1 MLNQLKTIDTN
12 LRTRLAVAR
21 TLRRVKHHSEKSEPH
36 PAEDQVHTSSLS
48 SALPPESVYFI
59 IELA

>member
-12 LRTRLAVAR
+12 LRARLKLAHS
-21 TLRRVKHHSEKSEPH
+21 LRRVERQSEKPEPR
-36 PAEDQVHTSSLS
+36 PAENHTHASPS
-48 SALPPESVYFI
+48 LPPESVYFI